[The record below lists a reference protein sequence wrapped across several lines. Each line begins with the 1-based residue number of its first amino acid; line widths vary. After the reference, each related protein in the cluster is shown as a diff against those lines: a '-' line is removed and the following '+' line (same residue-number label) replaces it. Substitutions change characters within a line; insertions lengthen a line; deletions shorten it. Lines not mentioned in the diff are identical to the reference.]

1 MNTLQMPYQRYKC
14 NVQSIRTACQFL
26 RMRCEKR
33 RMCFPCEYKEHVSNI
48 RNTPKTSAN
57 AYERLW
63 MFDNHFKIITNWR
76 RMTFAST
83 FAIVWEH
90 YKKWG
95 ISTTFTSYKGQRALT
110 ELFWPLGPS
119 IKIVCLLSPD
129 RLTILPPL
137 KNLLR
142 SGDFFTHFYW
152 EKSLWFNVCF
162 NFEHHSDNNSNVL
175 LNSGE

>member
-1 MNTLQMPYQRYKC
+1 MNTLQMPYQSYKC
-14 NVQSIRTACQFL
+14 NVQLIRTTCQFL

-63 MFDNHFKIITNWR
+63 MFDNHFTIITNWR

-95 ISTTFTSYKGQRALT
+95 ISTPFTSYKGQRALT

-119 IKIVCLLSPD
+119 IKIICLLSP
-129 RLTILPPL
+129 RPTHYFTPTQKFIEIWRFFLTF
-137 KNLLR
+137 LL
-142 SGDFFTHFYW
+142 GKVFMIQCLF
-152 EKSLWFNVCF
+152 
-162 NFEHHSDNNSNVL
+162 
-175 LNSGE
+175 